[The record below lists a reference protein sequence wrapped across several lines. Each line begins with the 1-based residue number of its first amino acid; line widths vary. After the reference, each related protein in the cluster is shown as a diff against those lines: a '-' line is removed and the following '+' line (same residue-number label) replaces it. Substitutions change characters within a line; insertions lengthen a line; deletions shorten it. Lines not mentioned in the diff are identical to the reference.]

1 MRMRAAQAK
10 QRGFELSLLESV
22 SKAVVNVAGMEPQ
35 HSVIVTAAVFEQPGA
50 VKLLLPVD
58 TNGGT
63 ANP

>member
-1 MRMRAAQAK
+1 M
-10 QRGFELSLLESV
+10 
-22 SKAVVNVAGMEPQ
+22 VNVAGMEPQ

-50 VKLLLPVD
+50 VEELAALPVD